1 MTIETIYS
9 IATRPGSH
17 GLGLVSYQAIRAL
30 GEAGMLKRAVTYRNR
45 SDLPKEKLLAL
56 PGNPA
61 KLLFFLSKDRYRY
74 MRKDFLDF
82 VTARVIRKSG
92 CTVFHGWNTQALRS
106 IRAAKKQGAKVI
118 LECGSTYTPYKEDLL
133 TSEYRAFGAEFPV
146 MEPKRRES
154 ALAEFD
160 EADYIFVPSE
170 FARKTFID
178 AGFDPGRVFVV
189 PRAVDMSRFS
199 PATRPP
205 EQFTVLFMG
214 KLSIRKGLHYLL
226 EAWREL
232 DLRDG
237 RLVLVGNPDGT
248 MEPLLKTYR
257 SMENIEFAGHT
268 KDPAA
273 SFRRASCFVFPSL
286 EEGSAKVNYEAMATG
301 LPVITTPNSGPVIK
315 DGEDGFIIPIR
326 DKESIK
332 ERILYC
338 RDNPQEA
345 RQVGMRAAES
355 VRQYTWENYRSTLT
369 GIYRRL
375 FGG

>member
-1 MTIETIYS
+1 MNIETVYS

-17 GLGLVSYQAIRAL
+17 GLGLVSYHAIKAL
-30 GEAGMLKRAVTYRNR
+30 NEEGLLKHAVTYRNR
-45 SDLPKEKLLAL
+45 SDLPREKLLAL

-74 MRKDFLDF
+74 MRKDFLDI
-82 VTARVIRKSG
+82 VTARLIRRKS

-106 IRAAKKQGAKVI
+106 IRAAKAQGAQVV
-118 LECGSTYTPYKEDLL
+118 LECGSTYTPYKEQLL
-133 TSEYRAFGAEFPV
+133 TEEYQEFGSKFPV
-146 MEPKRRES
+146 MEPERRES
-154 ALAEFD
+154 ALAEFQ

-170 FARKTFID
+170 FAWKTFTD
-178 AGFDPGRVFVV
+178 AGFSPERVIVV
-189 PRAVDMSRFS
+189 PRAVDTASFS
-199 PATRPP
+199 PALHAP

-232 DLRDG
+232 NLRDG
-237 RLVLVGNPDGT
+237 RLVLVGNPDET
-248 MEPLLKTYR
+248 MKPLLDMYH
-257 SMENIEFAGHT
+257 SVENIEFAGHT

-273 SFRRASCFVFPSL
+273 AFRRASCFVFPSL

-301 LPVITTPNSGPVIK
+301 LPVITTANSGPIIE
-315 DGEDGFIIPIR
+315 DGADGFIIPIR
-326 DKESIK
+326 DKEAIK

-338 RDNPQEA
+338 RDHSSEA
-345 RQVGMRAAES
+345 RQVGLRAMEK
-355 VRQYTWENYRSTLT
+355 VRQYTWKNYRSTLV
-369 GIYRRL
+369 GNYRRL